1 MNYTYALHFLEAK
14 RIWNIS
20 KTQTGEE
27 REGFSV
33 GFGVGG
39 GGSRM
44 TKEHENLGKI
54 PIMSIISSPTTL
66 YIHNSP
72 LQSPFPSISGVAT
85 ATRRKTNIW
94 LCPSGHFYNAGW
106 DALENPISSPTAIWP
121 QVVISNNVC
130 FHWFLWTQ
138 TKAATT
144 FFFPPK
150 SFKLTVVAV

>member
-1 MNYTYALHFLEAK
+1 MKYFQDTN
-14 RIWNIS
+14 WG
-20 KTQTGEE
+20 GEGRVFCGVWSE
-27 REGFSV
+27 
-33 GFGVGG
+33 VGG
-39 GGSRM
+39 GGGNRM

-54 PIMSIISSPTTL
+54 PITSVISSPTTL
-66 YIHNSP
+66 YICNSP

-144 FFFPPK
+144 FFFFLPNLSNCSCCVGLFVSK
-150 SFKLTVVAV
+150 ATAYI